1 MYVTSDDG
9 EYVVF
14 VSRGLSDGGFFFSGG
29 IVVVG
34 VINRIGH
41 V

>member
-1 MYVTSDDG
+1 MTSDDG
-9 EYVVF
+9 
-14 VSRGLSDGGFFFSGG
+14 SRGFRITRAFRWGFFFSGG

>member
-14 VSRGLSDGGFFFSGG
+14 VSRGLSDGGFLFSCGEL
-29 IVVVG
+29 
-34 VINRIGH
+34 
-41 V
+41 

>member
-14 VSRGLSDGGFFFSGG
+14 VSRGLSDGGFSFC
-29 IVVVG
+29 VG
-34 VINRIGH
+34 NCSSRSNK
-41 V
+41 